1 MSAYYYYGRD
11 EQVTGPV
18 GMEMLRALLEQRRID
33 EQTQLWSEE
42 RDWSPLGEALPQF
55 NPPPPPNP
63 DTAASATPGAATPP
77 ALPPP
82 LPQAP
87 SAIVPH
93 PPRHWLAPAEV
104 AAEPGWS
111 TATPHPWRRWLAR
124 MIDHYSLG
132 LLGYVVLT
140 VPIYAASSDIQLT
153 QAILANDFLA
163 AMAATLITVPLCAVF
178 IALSGT
184 SPGKWCAGIRVLARG
199 GGRIG
204 LGAALGRELRVWAS
218 GMGLGI
224 PLISLITMALAYQTL
239 TSDRRMD
246 WDDSAGAVVHYRDAS
261 AVTVIRL
268 IAGVILVLILVG
280 YLMSLGA
287 DSHKA
292 LP

>member
-18 GMEMLRALLEQRRID
+18 GIDTLRALLEQRRID

-55 NPPPPPNP
+55 NPPPAP
-63 DTAASATPGAATPP
+63 DAASIPP
-77 ALPPP
+77 PLPPP
-82 LPQAP
+82 LPQASRP
-87 SAIVPH
+87 ASAGPH
-93 PPRHWLAPAEV
+93 APRHWLAPQEA

-111 TATPHPWRRWLAR
+111 TAPPHPWRRCLAR

-132 LLGYVVLT
+132 LLGYVVLM
-140 VPIYAASSDIQLT
+140 VPIYAASSDIKAT
-153 QAILANDFLA
+153 QAVLSNDFFA
-163 AMAATLITVPLCAVF
+163 AIAATLLTVPLCTLF

-184 SPGKWCAGIRVLARG
+184 SPGKWCAGIRVLARD

-204 LGAALGRELRVWAS
+204 PGAALRRELRVWVK

-224 PLISLITMALAYQTL
+224 PLVSLITMAVAYQTL
-239 TSDRRMD
+239 SSERRMD
-246 WDDSAGAVVHYRDAS
+246 WDEDAGAVVHYRDAG
-261 AVTVIRL
+261 AVTLLRL
-268 IAGVILVLILVG
+268 IGGVILVLMLIGFLA
-280 YLMSLGA
+280 SRGA
-287 DSHKA
+287 GSHQA